1 MDSPIALQPRPP
13 AQATAALQVGPVV
26 KALRERQ
33 RLSQMA
39 LALHTGVSQR
49 HLSCL
54 ETGKAQPSRA
64 MLLALLDAMGTPLSE
79 RNQALMAAGFAP
91 HYPCSGWD
99 DSGLGA
105 VRATLR
111 EFLRAHEPA
120 PAMLLDAQWN
130 VLETNAAVPA
140 LMQLIGFVPAP
151 AAGGA
156 PPNLLEMLLGPGG
169 LLGCALNGPEVA
181 RAVLRRAQAEA
192 VFNPALATRLQSLQ
206 PGSLQAPARHVAAP
220 CSPVLLMQL
229 RSSAGTLRF
238 MSAFTTLA
246 SPLDVTLDSLR
257 MDHLLPADTGTRAA
271 LATALAAAMPL
282 T

>member
-1 MDSPIALQPRPP
+1 M
-13 AQATAALQVGPVV
+13 QVGPLI

-54 ETGKAQPSRA
+54 ETGKAQPSRP
-64 MLLALLDAMGTPLSE
+64 MLLALLDAMGTSLSE
-79 RNQALMAAGFAP
+79 RNQALVAAGFAP

-99 DSGLGA
+99 GDGLGA

-130 VLETNAAVPA
+130 LLETNAAVPA

-151 AAGGA
+151 ATEGA
-156 PPNLLEMLLGPGG
+156 PRNLLEMLLGPGG
-169 LLGCALNGPEVA
+169 LLGCAINGPEVA
-181 RAVLRRAQAEA
+181 QAVLRRAQAEA
-192 VFNPALATRLQSLQ
+192 VFNPGLASRLQSL
-206 PGSLQAPARHVAAP
+206 PAGSLPAPARHASAP
-220 CSPVLLMQL
+220 ASPVLLMQL

-238 MSAFTTLA
+238 ISAFTTLA

-257 MDHLLPADTGTRAA
+257 MDHLLPADAGTRLA
-271 LATALAAAMPL
+271 LGNALAAAPPL
-282 T
+282 AT

>member
-1 MDSPIALQPRPP
+1 MHTT
-13 AQATAALQVGPVV
+13 ATLQVGPLI
-26 KALRERQ
+26 KAMRERQ

-79 RNQALMAAGFAP
+79 CNQALVAAGFAP
-91 HYPCSGWD
+91 HYPCSSWD
-99 DSGLGA
+99 GDGLGA
-105 VRATLR
+105 VRAILR

-151 AAGGA
+151 TAEGA

-169 LLGCALNGPEVA
+169 LLGCAINGPEVA
-181 RAVLRRAQAEA
+181 QAVLRRAQAEA
-192 VFNPALATRLQSLQ
+192 VFNPALAVRLQSLP
-206 PGSLQAPARHVAAP
+206 PGCMPAPARHAATP
-220 CSPVLLMQL
+220 TSPVLLMQL
-229 RSSAGTLRF
+229 RSSVGTLRF

-246 SPLDVTLDSLR
+246 SPLDVTLESLR
-257 MDHLLPADTGTRAA
+257 MDHLLPADAGTRRA
-271 LATALAAAMPL
+271 LENALTAAAPL

>member
-1 MDSPIALQPRPP
+1 MAPMPSPRTDAPP
-13 AQATAALQVGPVV
+13 GPQKTTPVGPLL
-26 KALRERQ
+26 KELRERQ

-54 ETGKAQPSRA
+54 ETGKAQPSRP
-64 MLLALLDAMGTPLSE
+64 MLLALLDALRAPLSE
-79 RNQALMAAGFAP
+79 RNRALLAAGFAP
-91 HYPCSGWD
+91 HYPCRDWQD
-99 DSGLGA
+99 EDLAA
-105 VRATLR
+105 VRETLR

-140 LMQLIGFVPAP
+140 LMRLTGFRPVVVPG
-151 AAGGA
+151 AAL
-156 PPNLLEMLLGPGG
+156 NMLDLLLGPDG
-169 LLGCALNGPEVA
+169 LLPWIVNAAELAPV
-181 RAVLRRAQAEA
+181 VLQRAQAEA
-192 VFNPALATRLQSLQ
+192 VFNPALAARLRAMPANRVPL
-206 PGSLQAPARHVAAP
+206 PAPAEQPHEP
-220 CSPVLLMQL
+220 PVLLMQL

-246 SPLDVTLDSLR
+246 SPLDVTLESLR
-257 MDHLLPADTGTRAA
+257 MDHLLPADAGTRLA
-271 LATALAAAMPL
+271 LENALAAVAPL

>member
-1 MDSPIALQPRPP
+1 MHSPRTDARSAPP
-13 AQATAALQVGPVV
+13 KAAPVGLLL

-64 MLLALLDAMGTPLSE
+64 MLLALLDALRTPLAE
-79 RNQALMAAGFAP
+79 RNRALLAAGFAP
-91 HYPCSGWD
+91 HYPCRDWQD
-99 DSGLGA
+99 EHLA
-105 VRATLR
+105 PVRDTLR

-130 VLETNAAVPA
+130 VLETNAATPA
-140 LMQLIGFVPAP
+140 LMRLIGFTPAVRP
-151 AAGGA
+151 GAATM
-156 PPNLLEMLLGPGG
+156 NMLELLLGPDG
-169 LLGCALNGPEVA
+169 LLPWIVNAA
-181 RAVLRRAQAEA
+181 DMASAVLQRAQAEA
-192 VFNPALATRLQSLQ
+192 ALNPALAERLQTM
-206 PGSLQAPARHVAAP
+206 PMARMTLPIPTGQVHEP
-220 CSPVLLMQL
+220 PVLLMQL
-229 RSSAGTLRF
+229 RSSAGVLRF

-246 SPLDVTLDSLR
+246 SPLDVTLESLR
-257 MDHLLPADTGTRAA
+257 MDHLLPADADTRRA
-271 LATALAAAMPL
+271 LENALAATAPP

>member
-1 MDSPIALQPRPP
+1 MPSPR
-13 AQATAALQVGPVV
+13 TDAASAPQKAAPVGPLL
-26 KALRERQ
+26 KELRERQ

-64 MLLALLDAMGTPLSE
+64 MLLALLDALRVPLSE
-79 RNQALMAAGFAP
+79 RNRALLAAGFAP
-91 HYPCSGWD
+91 HYPCRDWQD
-99 DSGLGA
+99 EHLAA
-105 VRATLR
+105 VRDTLR
-111 EFLRAHEPA
+111 AFLRAHEPA

-140 LMQLIGFVPAP
+140 LMRLIGFTPAVRP
-151 AAGGA
+151 GAA
-156 PPNLLEMLLGPGG
+156 PMNMLEVLLGPDG
-169 LLGCALNGPEVA
+169 LLPWIINAAELAPV
-181 RAVLRRAQAEA
+181 VLQRAQAEA
-192 VFNPALATRLQSLQ
+192 TFNPALAARLQAMPAIRVPRSVTAEQ
-206 PGSLQAPARHVAAP
+206 PHEPPL
-220 CSPVLLMQL
+220 LLMQL

-246 SPLDVTLDSLR
+246 SPLDVTLESLR
-257 MDHLLPADTGTRAA
+257 MDHLLPADAGTRLA
-271 LATALAAAMPL
+271 LENALAAVAPL